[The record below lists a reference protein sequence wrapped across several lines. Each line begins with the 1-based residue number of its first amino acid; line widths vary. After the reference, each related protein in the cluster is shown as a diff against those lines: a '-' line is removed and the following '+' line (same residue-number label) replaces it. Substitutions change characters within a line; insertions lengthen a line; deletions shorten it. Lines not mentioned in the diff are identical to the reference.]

1 MNPAQLERIVSSAE
15 EASALVIAQPKD
27 VLARQRLFDALTL
40 VVDPAFVGEGPE
52 FDRVADLLIEARVWA
67 DIVRTRISVLPKH
80 TNRVL
85 SVLAIQHPARELLP
99 ILTDLRR
106 ECALGQAKDMSA

>member
-1 MNPAQLERIVSSAE
+1 MNPAQLERIASTAE
-15 EASALVIAQPKD
+15 KACALVVAQPKD

-40 VVDPAFVGEGPE
+40 VVDPTFVGEGPE
-52 FDRVADLLIEARVWA
+52 FDHVADLLSEARVWA
-67 DIVRTRISVLPKH
+67 DIVRTRISALPKH
-80 TNRVL
+80 ANRVL

-106 ECALGQAKDMSA
+106 ELARMHDG